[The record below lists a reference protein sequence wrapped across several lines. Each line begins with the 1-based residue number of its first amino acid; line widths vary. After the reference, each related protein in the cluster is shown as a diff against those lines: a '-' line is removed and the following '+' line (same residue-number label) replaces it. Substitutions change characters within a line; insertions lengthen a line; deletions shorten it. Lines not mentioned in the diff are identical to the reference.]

1 MEKFSVKKPLTVFVA
16 VIAVLV
22 LGVVAYLKMTPDLLP
37 NMDFPYVMIMT
48 TYPGA
53 SPEKVEQEITKPMEQ
68 AMATLEHIK
77 EVSSTSAENYSML
90 LLEFEDSVN
99 MDTIGV
105 DIQGNI
111 DTLASGWDEMVSAPY
126 VLKINPSLLPVAVA
140 AVSMEGMDT
149 VALTQFLDEELL
161 NKLEGT
167 AGVARI
173 STTGAIRQELH
184 VILDQKKIDKVNKTI
199 ADTINRE
206 MDKALEELNQTKSD
220 LEFAQDQMAAG
231 KTQLEEGK
239 QALSQQT
246 AAGEAELSY
255 QQAQLVSTRAELQA
269 QLLQLQSTKTTL
281 ESTLSLIKP
290 LLGAMEQLTEQADGI
305 AADIDAVLGLSEE
318 LEKLLE
324 ALKELENSA
333 DPDGTMTP
341 EELEAALKEDPQY
354 QLLLARIETIKAE
367 LAARGVDI
375 ENIQAWLESANA
387 ALTDLRNR
395 VTEIENI
402 LNGQNIDPASLG
414 DKIKELEDSL
424 PQIDAGIAAIE
435 DGIRQIDSG
444 MLQLKDAQLLLS
456 SQKTQGLLDITAA
469 ANELAVNGATV
480 TAAMTQIE
488 GGLETLETTREET
501 LKKADMTN
509 LLTMEMVSNILTAQ
523 NFYMPAGTVTQEGVS
538 YMVSVGE
545 EITDEKTLRELLL
558 FDMGMEGVE
567 PVYLSDVAAVMVT
580 DNREETYAK
589 LDGKDGLVLSFE
601 KQSTSATA
609 ETTNNLLD
617 RFEKL
622 EQEYEGLRFVM
633 LMNQGDYIYLIVETI
648 LSSLLLGAALAVVIL
663 YLFLRDLRPTVIT
676 LCSIPISVVFAI
688 VLMYFSGVTINMI
701 SLSGLAVAVGMLVDN
716 SVVVIENIYRLRAKG
731 ANAIQAAVSGAK
743 QVAGAVTASTLTTVC
758 VFLPIVFVEGI
769 TKQLFTDLALTMTYA
784 LLASLIVALTL
795 VPAMASGMLRK
806 EHKKTEAKWLSKLL
820 EGYEMLLNWA
830 LSHKAAVLGAAGA
843 LLAVTAALA
852 VARGY
857 IFMPEMDMPNV
868 SVSITMPEGADLQKR
883 AELADEVLSRIDGL
897 DGIATVGAMQGGGS
911 LMTGLTGGDS
921 SGVTVYITLEDEGA
935 SGAAVGR
942 QIEEMCRDLECEI
955 TTTSMMMDMSMLT
968 GSGISLELY
977 CDDIET
983 LQSAA
988 KTAAD
993 VLGTLEGVTE
1003 VSNGLED
1010 TVPALHVAID
1020 RNKAMA
1026 KGITVAQIF
1035 MELAAALPN
1044 TTTVTTLDLN
1054 GTATELI
1061 VEKTEESR
1069 VTADSLA
1076 DFTFT
1081 FTNTMGEEVEL
1092 KLSDVAVVEKTT
1104 SLAAISRVS
1113 QRRLLTVSAAV
1124 TEDANV
1130 TLVTREAEKLMADVD
1145 LGEGVTY
1152 AFTGENEAIMEAV
1165 EQLLLM
1171 LLLGVLLVYLVMVA
1185 QFQSLKSPF
1194 IVMFTIPLAFTGG
1207 FLGLL
1212 VCGLEVSVISLIGFV
1227 MLTGIIVNN
1236 GIVLV
1241 DYINQLRLEG
1251 MDRRAAIL
1259 DAGKTRM
1266 RPILMTTLTT
1276 ILGLLDMALSRNVGT
1291 SLMQPVAVVCIG
1303 GLLYATLMTLFV
1315 VPCIYDMMNKKALR
1329 NVREED
1335 LKLLDM

>member
-1 MEKFSVKKPLTVFVA
+1 M
-16 VIAVLV
+16 
-22 LGVVAYLKMTPDLLP
+22 
-37 NMDFPYVMIMT
+37 
-48 TYPGA
+48 
-53 SPEKVEQEITKPMEQ
+53 
-68 AMATLEHIK
+68 
-77 EVSSTSAENYSML
+77 
-90 LLEFEDSVN
+90 
-99 MDTIGV
+99 
-105 DIQGNI
+105 QGQI
-111 DTLASGWDEMVSAPY
+111 
-126 VLKINPSLLPVAVA
+126 A
-140 AVSMEGMDT
+140 AV
-149 VALTQFLDEELL
+149 
-161 NKLEGT
+161 
-167 AGVARI
+167 R
-173 STTGAIRQELH
+173 
-184 VILDQKKIDKVNKTI
+184 
-199 ADTINRE
+199 
-206 MDKALEELNQTKSD
+206 
-220 LEFAQDQMAAG
+220 
-231 KTQLEEGK
+231 
-239 QALSQQT
+239 
-246 AAGEAELSY
+246 
-255 QQAQLVSTRAELQA
+255 
-269 QLLQLQSTKTTL
+269 
-281 ESTLSLIKP
+281 
-290 LLGAMEQLTEQADGI
+290 
-305 AADIDAVLGLSEE
+305 
-318 LEKLLE
+318 
-324 ALKELENSA
+324 
-333 DPDGTMTP
+333 
-341 EELEAALKEDPQY
+341 
-354 QLLLARIETIKAE
+354 AE
-367 LAARGVDI
+367 LAARGVDV
-375 ENIQAWLESANA
+375 ENIEAWLETASK
-387 ALTDLRNR
+387 ALEDLRDR

-402 LNGQNIDPASLG
+402 LKSQNIDPASLG

-558 FDMGMEGVE
+558 FDMGIEGVE

-820 EGYEMLLNWA
+820 DGYEMLLNWA

-868 SVSITMPEGADLQKR
+868 SVSITMPEGADPQKR

-1315 VPCIYDMMNKKALR
+1315 VPCIYDLMNKKALR